1 MIATIALVS
10 GLRSRLCVNNNDL
23 PAASG
28 LVWAASRHSVFV
40 FIHRNYK
47 MLNDVFCLTFMTSS
61 SPVVSRWLQGLWV
74 SLEMILLT
82 SRKKSELPHG
92 SPDKIYQVTGEK
104 WADINNVMGRGLFF
118 HCFFAWPRFLVFIIP
133 GQSGPITRKTR
144 ISTILVLVQILSDLA
159 PFSGKCGYLG
169 REIQNTCCNQ
179 SLITS
184 PSSWLD
190 SRHQRY
196 QYLIGIFRANGPQLL
211 RCLYNFITM
220 EMEVKWKSTVIKS
233 LMSRC
238 EVTIKRYRILQGCQT
253 IGISVEGKLN
263 YLLEFWG
270 CSELSAQQPA
280 LGYLKTC
287 SSLSGSEIQDKIP
300 RKVSLQIRP
309 QDCWRIIYPIVFL

>member
-23 PAASG
+23 PTASG

-61 SPVVSRWLQGLWV
+61 SPVDSRWLQGLWV

-159 PFSGKCGYLG
+159 
-169 REIQNTCCNQ
+169 
-179 SLITS
+179 SLLLLQANWCHAL
-184 PSSWLD
+184 SS
-190 SRHQRY
+190 
-196 QYLIGIFRANGPQLL
+196 
-211 RCLYNFITM
+211 
-220 EMEVKWKSTVIKS
+220 
-233 LMSRC
+233 
-238 EVTIKRYRILQGCQT
+238 
-253 IGISVEGKLN
+253 
-263 YLLEFWG
+263 
-270 CSELSAQQPA
+270 QP
-280 LGYLKTC
+280 
-287 SSLSGSEIQDKIP
+287 EKIP
-300 RKVSLQIRP
+300 GSPFLREMWISWKRNTKYLPQSKSDHLSLLLTWQQASAISILDWNFP
-309 QDCWRIIYPIVFL
+309 SKWTSIAQMFIQFYNNGNGGQVEVNCNKEPNV